1 MSEQDLSCLVFF
13 HIRLYTDYMN
23 VDIMNKDR
31 FPFSYQ
37 LDLLGGVNTEEGG
50 LFAMKHD
57 KEIREEQNELIEHIF
72 YRGAVFGRDGTKK
85 IHILDGI

>member
-1 MSEQDLSCLVFF
+1 
-13 HIRLYTDYMN
+13 
-23 VDIMNKDR
+23 MNKDR

-50 LFAMKHD
+50 LFAMKYD
-57 KEIREEQNELIEHIF
+57 KEIREEQNELIENIF
-72 YRGAVFGRDGTKK
+72 HRGAVFGRNGTKK

>member
-50 LFAMKHD
+50 LFWRKYD
-57 KEIREEQNELIEHIF
+57 KEIREEQNELIENIF
-72 YRGAVFGRDGTKK
+72 YRGAVFGRNGTKK